1 MRQSLPPNTFQN
13 QSFHNRQGSN
23 ISMAS
28 TGDMGNQGMPGPNRG
43 GFHHGGRGR
52 GFNPNNPPYNPHN
65 PATGY
70 PPQSSFR
77 NGHGQARNSM
87 PPSFQPQPPPRGY
100 ANSPQPNRGSPALV
114 PSNPNTPSMPPAMP
128 APNTPQFY
136 QPSMAAQ
143 PVVTPSLS
151 YVSPSL
157 ESQSFCPRNPM
168 RNGLY
173 DSNKPSFESHAGG
186 RGGTQ
191 QRPYTQS
198 LRLSKRGG
206 KQFWMAGHEYYNAG
220 LSQDMRLNTRRVS
233 NEAPNHPTPVL
244 PTVEECR
251 QQLLNLD
258 LSPECNNFDMIQKAL
273 TDRKQNMAGY
283 GYPPPG
289 GMNPYS
295 GPMGHNPYAGYPMHY
310 PNQSGSPAYGPG
322 YGAPPYQPTGP
333 AAMARTPSAS
343 EKPNYGSVPPSQPVV
358 ATTPQMSQ
366 AQPKPPV
373 ASGSGNSLPRP
384 TPAKKAI
391 VIKRPDGGIV
401 DVGNIKPSSPAPSRT
416 PPATASAATP
426 PTKPSTPAQTRPEST
441 APPKTREEIQEE
453 LRTKIAQ
460 ATAQTGGPSADAS
473 KDDEASK
480 AESAKAKQEA
490 EEKKKQETEAKSKAE
505 AEAKAKQE
513 ADEKAKKEAEDKAS
527 KEPAAAA
534 ESEEDELER
543 VIREMEEEDRRREA
557 AENEHRQ
564 KAEAAKAAAKADEE
578 KNRKAAAAENDR
590 KLREAEREMERLE
603 EEKERKAKENAASGT
618 SVQDLLSQARS
629 GKEVDSVTEKMA
641 GVSLDSSKPS
651 TPTSATGTKTP
662 SEKQQRK
669 PAALNLSLNTKP
681 VEPPQPSAALQ
692 SLKTSRFLTIKE
704 ASDPNLYAG
713 TALASPNP
721 AVNAAV
727 GKKGQSFKYDAAFL
741 LQFQNVFTEQPSME
755 FQTQVK
761 SLIGDAD
768 GNRSASR
775 TPSSR
780 QGSSR
785 APSGFPGQIGSFQNP
800 RSMPPGGPPG
810 DRMGMPGGALPRSG
824 MGALGFSQGPGR
836 SFPGSPL
843 IGGRQPS
850 SGGRHDGSRQG
861 SRAGRSGSHRPGRDA
876 QKEAQAAKTM
886 PLTAGMELKPIV
898 TSSTGWKPTSLGK
911 GPQASASGHLEP
923 EMVQRKVKAALNKM
937 TPENFSK
944 ISDQILAIANQSKN
958 ENDGRTLRQVIQL
971 TFEKATDES
980 HFSSTYAKF
989 CKHMLD
995 QMSPEIKDDAIKD
1008 KHGNVVSGGNLF
1020 RKYLLNRCQEEFEKG
1035 WSVKESAKKSKAP
1048 TAELLT
1054 DEYYEE
1060 AAVKRRGLGLVR
1072 FIGELFKLGM
1082 LTERIIHGC
1091 VHHLV
1096 DFKEEPK
1103 EAEIES
1109 LSYLLRTV
1117 GAALDSSEKGR
1128 PMMDVY
1134 FQRIQSIIDLPEL
1147 DNRLKFMLMDV
1158 RDLREGGWK
1167 SSQADKGPKTLDEVR
1182 AEAERVAAQKAAE
1195 AARSQGRGGGPRPPM
1210 GRGDARSFSA
1220 NYSQVNNTVG
1230 MDDLRRLKSGSR
1242 GTPGG
1247 MTLGP
1252 NSMLASRSNSGRR
1265 PGGPGGS
1272 LGRSG
1277 DNSGATSR
1285 TGTPP
1290 TRESSNAFG

>member
-1 MRQSLPPNTFQN
+1 
-13 QSFHNRQGSN
+13 
-23 ISMAS
+23 
-28 TGDMGNQGMPGPNRG
+28 
-43 GFHHGGRGR
+43 
-52 GFNPNNPPYNPHN
+52 
-65 PATGY
+65 
-70 PPQSSFR
+70 
-77 NGHGQARNSM
+77 
-87 PPSFQPQPPPRGY
+87 
-100 ANSPQPNRGSPALV
+100 
-114 PSNPNTPSMPPAMP
+114 
-128 APNTPQFY
+128 
-136 QPSMAAQ
+136 
-143 PVVTPSLS
+143 
-151 YVSPSL
+151 
-157 ESQSFCPRNPM
+157 
-168 RNGLY
+168 
-173 DSNKPSFESHAGG
+173 
-186 RGGTQ
+186 
-191 QRPYTQS
+191 
-198 LRLSKRGG
+198 
-206 KQFWMAGHEYYNAG
+206 
-220 LSQDMRLNTRRVS
+220 
-233 NEAPNHPTPVL
+233 
-244 PTVEECR
+244 
-251 QQLLNLD
+251 
-258 LSPECNNFDMIQKAL
+258 
-273 TDRKQNMAGY
+273 
-283 GYPPPG
+283 
-289 GMNPYS
+289 MNPYP
-295 GPMGHNPYAGYPMHY
+295 GPMGHNPYANYPMHY

-343 EKPNYGSVPPSQPVV
+343 EKPNYGSGPPSQPVV
-358 ATTPQMSQ
+358 VTTPQMSH

-384 TPAKKAI
+384 APAKKAI

-426 PTKPSTPAQTRPEST
+426 PTKPSTPAHTRSESA

-460 ATAQTGGPSADAS
+460 ATAQPGASPDAA
-473 KDDEASK
+473 KDDEPSK
-480 AESAKAKQEA
+480 AE
-490 EEKKKQETEAKSKAE
+490 
-505 AEAKAKQE
+505 
-513 ADEKAKKEAEDKAS
+513 DDKAKKEAEEKAKTDADAKAKQES
-527 KEPAAAA
+527 EAKAKAEEETKTKEAEKKPAAASN
-534 ESEEDELER
+534 EPDDEELER
-543 VIREMEEEDRRREA
+543 IIREMEEEDRKREA
-557 AENEHRQ
+557 EEEEHRK
-564 KAEAAKAAAKADEE
+564 KAEAAKAAAKEE
-578 KNRKAAAAENDR
+578 AEKHRKATAAENDR

-603 EEKERKAKENAASGT
+603 EEKERKAKEREEAAAAGI
-618 SVQDLLSQARS
+618 SVEQLLAQKS
-629 GKEVDSVTEKMA
+629 GKEDEKVDSVTEKMA
-641 GVSLDSSKPS
+641 GVSIDSKAS
-651 TPTSATGTKTP
+651 TPTSATGAKTP
-662 SEKQQRK
+662 LEKQQRK

-704 ASDPNLYAG
+704 ASNPALYAG

-785 APSGFPGQIGSFQNP
+785 APAGIPGIGFFQNP
-800 RSMPPGGPPG
+800 RSSMPPGGGPPG
-810 DRMGMPGGALPRSG
+810 DRMGMPAGAIPRSG
-824 MGALGFSQGPGR
+824 MGSIGFSQGSGR

-861 SRAGRSGSHRPGRDA
+861 SRAGGRSGSHRPGYNA
-876 QKEAQAAKTM
+876 GKEAQAAKTM
-886 PLTAGMELKPIV
+886 PLTAGMDLKPIQ
-898 TSSTGWKPTSLGK
+898 TSSTGWKPTSLQGK
-911 GPQASASGHLEP
+911 NQAASGHMEP

-937 TPENFSK
+937 TPENFDR
-944 ISDQILAIANQSKN
+944 ISEQILVIANQSKN

-989 CKHMLD
+989 CKRMLD

-1035 WSVKESAKKSKAP
+1035 WSVAEASGDKNKAP
-1048 TAELLT
+1048 GAQLLS
-1054 DEYYEE
+1054 DEYYQE

-1091 VHHLV
+1091 VRHLV
-1096 DFKEEPK
+1096 DFKDEPK

-1109 LSYLLRTV
+1109 LAFLLRTV

-1128 PMMDVY
+1128 PMMDAY
-1134 FQRIQSIIDLPEL
+1134 FQRIQSIIDLPDLE
-1147 DNRLKFMLMDV
+1147 NRLKFMLMDV
-1158 RDLREGGWK
+1158 RDLREEGWK
-1167 SSQADKGPKTLDEVR
+1167 SSQADKGPKTLEEVR
-1182 AEAERVAAQKAAE
+1182 AEAERVAAAKAAE
-1195 AARSQGRGGGPRPPM
+1195 AARSHGGRGGGPRMQP
-1210 GRGDARSFSA
+1210 GRGDARNFSSG
-1220 NYSQVNNTVG
+1220 YGQVNNTVG
-1230 MDDLRRLKSGSR
+1230 MDDLRRLKSGPRQPSA
-1242 GTPGG
+1242 GV
-1247 MTLGP
+1247 TLGP
-1252 NSMLASRSNSGRR
+1252 NSMLGSRSNSGRR

-1277 DNSGATSR
+1277 DNSGMSSR

-1290 TRESSNAFG
+1290 TRESANAFG